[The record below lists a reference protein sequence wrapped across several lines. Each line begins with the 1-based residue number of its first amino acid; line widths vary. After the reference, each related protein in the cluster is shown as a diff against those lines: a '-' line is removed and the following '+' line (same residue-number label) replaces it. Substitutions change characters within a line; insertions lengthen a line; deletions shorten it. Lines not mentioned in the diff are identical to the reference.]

1 MATNMKVEKCEPS
14 IRHEKKE
21 MQIMKDWEHEK
32 AKVEKLSRELKMHE
46 KMPMSR
52 AHPKK

>member
-14 IRHEKKE
+14 IRHEQKE
-21 MQIMKDWEHEK
+21 MKMMKDWEKEE
-32 AKVEKLSRELKMHE
+32 AKINSLQKELKAHE
-46 KMPMSR
+46 NMPMSR

>member
-1 MATNMKVEKCEPS
+1 MKMKLEKCEPS

-21 MQIMKDWEHEK
+21 MAMMKDWEKEK
-32 AKVEKLSRELKMHE
+32 AKVERLARELKAHE
-46 KMPMSR
+46 REPMSK